1 VTRLSLKSCIPATSK
16 AGGVRSRLT
25 RATAFAATLM
35 AGAFASGAQAQSVE
49 QFYKNRQI
57 DMIIYTANNSAYDFY
72 ARLLT
77 AHMGRFI
84 PGNPTFVPKNMIGAG
99 GLKAS
104 EYLYKIAA
112 KDGATVGTVGR
123 GLPFDQF
130 LGRNEMGLDFVRF
143 NWLGSMNRESTVA
156 LSWHTSK
163 VKTFED
169 LQKIELLVPGTG
181 AGADSELIPVAL
193 NSLAGTKFKIIK
205 GYKNTTDAALAVERG
220 ELEGIA
226 YWSWSALRSS
236 HQHWVKE
243 GKIHM
248 LFHTG
253 DRVHPEIPQVRLI
266 RNLVTEP
273 IKKQALDFILAR
285 EILGRP
291 FLAPPDVPADRV
303 KALREAFAKTL
314 VDKDFLADAEKRQA
328 EINLVTGEEIDQ
340 VLKAAAAAPKDVIES
355 VKQALG
361 M

>member
-1 VTRLSLKSCIPATSK
+1 MKGLSKKHSFRMSFGK
-16 AGGVRSRLT
+16 ALAAAGALAAS
-25 RATAFAATLM
+25 AFAAP
-35 AGAFASGAQAQSVE
+35 AQAQTAE
-49 QFYKNRQI
+49 QFYKGRQI

-72 ARLLT
+72 ARLLI
-77 AHMGRFI
+77 AHMGRFM

-112 KDGATVGTVGR
+112 KDGATIGTVGR

-130 LGRNEMGLDFVRF
+130 LGRNEMGLDFLRF
-143 NWLGSMNRESTVA
+143 NWIGSMNRESTVA
-156 LSWHTSK
+156 LSWHTAS

-169 LQKIELLVPGTG
+169 LQKTELLVPGTG

-205 GYKNTTDAALAVERG
+205 GYKNTSDAALAVERG

-243 GKIHM
+243 NKIHM

-273 IKKQALDFILAR
+273 VKKQALDFILAR

-314 VDKDFLADAEKRQA
+314 QDQAFLADAEKRQA

-340 VLKAAAAAPKDVIES
+340 VLKTAAAAPKNVIES
-355 VKQALG
+355 VQKALG

>member
-1 VTRLSLKSCIPATSK
+1 MGAAALSLAGVAASPA
-16 AGGVRSRLT
+16 
-25 RATAFAATLM
+25 RA
-35 AGAFASGAQAQSVE
+35 QQSVE
-49 QFYKNRQI
+49 QFYKGRQI

-77 AHMGRFI
+77 AHMGRFL
-84 PGNPTFVPKNMIGAG
+84 PGNPTFIPKNMVGAG

-104 EYLYKIAA
+104 EYLYKIAP
-112 KDGATVGTVGR
+112 KDGATVGTIGR

-130 LGRNEMGLDFVRF
+130 LGRNEMGIDFLKF
-143 NWLGSMNRESTVA
+143 NWIGSMNRESTVA
-156 LSWHTSK
+156 LAWHTSK

-169 LQKIELLVPGTG
+169 LQKMELLVPGTG

-205 GYKNTTDAALAVERG
+205 GYKNTSDAALAVERG

-236 HQHWVKE
+236 HQHWVRE
-243 GKIHM
+243 NKINM

-273 IKKQALDFILAR
+273 TKKQALDFILAR
-285 EILGRP
+285 ELLGRP
-291 FLAPPDVPADRV
+291 FIAPPDVPAARV

-314 VDKDFLADAEKRQA
+314 QDKEFLADAEKRQA
-328 EINLVTGEEIDQ
+328 EINLVTGEEVDE
-340 VLKAAAAAPKDVIES
+340 VLRKAASAPKDVIES
-355 VKQALG
+355 VKKALE

>member
-1 VTRLSLKSCIPATSK
+1 MTRLSLKSCIPAAAKT
-16 AGGVRSRLT
+16 RSRRTGLA
-25 RATAFAATLM
+25 RAMAFA
-35 AGAFASGAQAQSVE
+35 GAIMTGALASGAQAQSVE

-169 LQKIELLVPGTG
+169 LQKIELLVPGT
-181 AGADSELIPVAL
+181 
-193 NSLAGTKFKIIK
+193 
-205 GYKNTTDAALAVERG
+205 
-220 ELEGIA
+220 
-226 YWSWSALRSS
+226 RSS
-236 HQHWVKE
+236 IFCKSSNVFTFDVCQESATVLSRF
-243 GKIHM
+243 M
-248 LFHTG
+248 LPIQLSF
-253 DRVHPEIPQVRLI
+253 RKSMPISLRP
-266 RNLVTEP
+266 RN
-273 IKKQALDFILAR
+273 
-285 EILGRP
+285 
-291 FLAPPDVPADRV
+291 
-303 KALREAFAKTL
+303 
-314 VDKDFLADAEKRQA
+314 
-328 EINLVTGEEIDQ
+328 
-340 VLKAAAAAPKDVIES
+340 
-355 VKQALG
+355 
-361 M
+361 